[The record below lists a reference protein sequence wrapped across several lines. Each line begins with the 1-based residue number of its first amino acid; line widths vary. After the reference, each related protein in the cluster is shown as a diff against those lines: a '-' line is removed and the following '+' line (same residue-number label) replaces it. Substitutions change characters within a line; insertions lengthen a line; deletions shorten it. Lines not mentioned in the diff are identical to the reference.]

1 MKDKQQYT
9 LTQAQMG
16 IYLEC
21 QDKGGD
27 CYSLPY
33 LYKFDHTLNPDR
45 MCRAVETALK
55 AHPTLFTVIEVRDDG
70 IPVQHIETKPLSLSI
85 EPLNGRAPLDIVK
98 PFRLV
103 GGRLFQVFLLEDEQ
117 H

>member
-45 MCRAVETALK
+45 MCRAVETAL
-55 AHPTLFTVIEVRDDG
+55 LCNI
-70 IPVQHIETKPLSLSI
+70 
-85 EPLNGRAPLDIVK
+85 
-98 PFRLV
+98 
-103 GGRLFQVFLLEDEQ
+103 
-117 H
+117 